1 MILIIDYGL
10 GNIKNIEKVIKSFGI
25 TPIISNS
32 ISDISNADSYILPGV
47 GAFSDAMNKIKALDI
62 EEELRINVLNK
73 KKPIL
78 GICLGMQLIGL
89 SSEEN
94 GNCKG
99 LGFMNFKVKKFK
111 DDKKLRL
118 PHIGWNEIAIV
129 NKKSRILNG
138 IPSNSNFYFVHSY
151 HACVENDFHIASS
164 SRYGEIFTSAIEWE
178 NVFATQFHPE
188 KSQAYGLKIIK
199 NFIEITYD
207 KN

>member
-10 GNIKNIEKVIKSFGI
+10 GNIKNIEKVINSFGI

-47 GAFSDAMNKIKALDI
+47 GAFSDAMNKIHALDI
-62 EEELRINVLNK
+62 EKELRLNVLNK

-99 LGFMNFKVKKFK
+99 LGFLNFKVKKFK

-118 PHIGWNEIAIV
+118 PHIGWNEIEIV
-129 NKKSRILNG
+129 NEKSKILKG
-138 IPSNSNFYFVHSY
+138 IPNRSNFYFVHSY

-164 SRYGEIFTSAIEWE
+164 TDYGEIFTSAIEHE
-178 NVFATQFHPE
+178 NIFATQFHPE
-188 KSQAYGLKIIK
+188 KSQAYGLKIMK
-199 NFIEITYD
+199 NFIDITYD